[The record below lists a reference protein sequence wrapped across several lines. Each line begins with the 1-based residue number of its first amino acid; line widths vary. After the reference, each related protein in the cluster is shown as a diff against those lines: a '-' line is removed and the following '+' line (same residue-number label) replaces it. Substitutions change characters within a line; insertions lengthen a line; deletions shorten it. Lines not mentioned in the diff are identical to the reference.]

1 MASPLIAVTSERSEQ
16 KSAFGPRDSTLQVLE
31 YAEAIAVAG
40 GRPALLPAT
49 ERIPDDS
56 LKGFDALVLTG
67 GGDLSPE
74 MYGMQPDAT
83 SYGMSPIR
91 DRFETALV
99 AAAEARGIP
108 ILAICRGMQLI
119 NVLRGGQ
126 LINHLEGHWQTVAS
140 DEFHH
145 DVDVD
150 PDSRLAK
157 VVGATSIG
165 VNSYHHQAI
174 STLGKGL
181 RVTARADSQIEA
193 FEDPT
198 KDILAVQWHPEHLA
212 RTSATHR
219 ALFEDIVERGMNKKN
234 KEGALSYV

>member
-1 MASPLIAVTSERSEQ
+1 MPSPLIAVSAERSQQ

-49 ERIPDDS
+49 ERIPDDP
-56 LKGFDALVLTG
+56 LRGFDALVLTG

-74 MYGMQPDAT
+74 MYGMKPDAT

-99 AAAEARGIP
+99 AAAEARGLP

-126 LINHLEGHWQTVAS
+126 LHNHLDGHWQTAAS
-140 DEFHH
+140 DAFHH
-145 DVDVD
+145 AVDVE
-150 PDSRLAK
+150 PSSKLSR
-157 VVGATSIG
+157 VVGSTEIE

-181 RVTARADSQIEA
+181 RVTARADSLIEA
-193 FEDPT
+193 FEDPA

-219 ALFEDIVERGMNKKN
+219 ALFEDIVERGINRNNTK
-234 KEGALSYV
+234 GALSYV